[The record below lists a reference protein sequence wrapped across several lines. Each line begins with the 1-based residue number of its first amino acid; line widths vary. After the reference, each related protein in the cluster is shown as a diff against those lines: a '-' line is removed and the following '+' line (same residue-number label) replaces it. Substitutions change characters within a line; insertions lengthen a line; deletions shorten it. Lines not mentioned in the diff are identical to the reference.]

1 MSSILLKQVTM
12 TDGRKVDI
20 LIKDKRIAAIE
31 PNCGEN
37 AKADKVIDCKY
48 YTVIPGFVNMHTHA
62 AMTLT
67 RGINKDTTL
76 QKWLDKVW
84 AVEAHLDEESILWG
98 TKLAIMEMFK
108 TGTTAFLDMYWFPE
122 VVARAAEE
130 MGIRCNITYVFLDGF
145 NKERAEKMKKECA
158 KIYEESRSWSDRVQ
172 FGVSIHGDYTVSEDS
187 MIWAGRFAKERGLIL
202 NAHVAETQL
211 ETEKDIARHGLTPVQ
226 HFDKLGLIDDH
237 FVSAHTIWIND
248 EDIEILG
255 CRKANIA
262 HNINSNLL
270 ISSGYKFK
278 YLELEEAGC
287 NVCIGTDGAGSSD
300 NLDVRE
306 SLKTIAMIQKA
317 WRKEPKSL
325 PLSQLLEAS
334 TLHGAKALGFDAGR
348 IEVGALADLCLV
360 NTHCEAFTPNY
371 DFTSNFLLS
380 ANSSV
385 IDTVICDGRIVM
397 ENRKVAGE
405 DEILEKAN
413 EQAWKLMKQA

>member
-1 MSSILLKQVTM
+1 MSSILLKRVSL
-12 TDGRKVDI
+12 TDGRKADI
-20 LIKDKRIAAIE
+20 LIKGNRIASIE
-31 PNCGEN
+31 YNPQDRMD
-37 AKADKVIDCKY
+37 ADKVIDCTH

-84 AVEAHLDEESILWG
+84 AVEANLDEESIYWG

-108 TGTTAFLDMYWFPE
+108 TGTTTFLDMYWFPE
-122 VVARAAEE
+122 IVARAAGE
-130 MGIRCNITYVFLDGF
+130 MGIRCNISYVFLDGF
-145 NKERAEKMKKECA
+145 DGAKAERMKRECLQT
-158 KIYEESRSWSDRVQ
+158 YEMSKRWSDRVQ
-172 FGVSIHGDYTVSEDS
+172 FGISIHADYTVSEDS
-187 MIWAGRFAKERGLIL
+187 MVWAGRFAKENGLIL
-202 NAHVAETQL
+202 QAHVAETQL
-211 ETEKDIARHGLTPVQ
+211 ETDKDIARHGLTPVQ
-226 HFDKLGLIDDH
+226 HFDKFGLIDDH

-300 NLDVRE
+300 NLDIRE

-325 PLSQLLEAS
+325 PLPNLLEAA
-334 TLHGAKALGFDAGR
+334 TLHGAKALGIDAGR

-371 DFTSNFLLS
+371 DFTSNFILS

-385 IDTVICDGRIVM
+385 IDTVICDGKIVM
-397 ENRKVAGE
+397 EHRKVAGE
-405 DEILEKAN
+405 DEILDKAD
-413 EQAWKLMKQA
+413 EQAWKLMKKA

>member
-1 MSSILLKQVTM
+1 MSSILLKKVTM
-12 TDGRKVDI
+12 TDGKKVDI
-20 LIKDKRIAAIE
+20 LIKGNRISAIE
-31 PNCGEN
+31 PDLGEN
-37 AKADKVIDCKY
+37 ATADKVIDCKH
-48 YTVIPGFVNMHTHA
+48 YTVVPGFVNMHTHA

-145 NKERAEKMKKECA
+145 NRERAEKMQKECA
-158 KIYEESRSWSDRVQ
+158 ETYERSRKWSDRVH
-172 FGVSIHGDYTVSEDS
+172 FGISIHADYTVSEES
-187 MIWAGRFAKERGLIL
+187 MIWAGRFAKEHGLIL
-202 NAHVAETQL
+202 NAHMAETQL

-226 HFDKLGLIDDH
+226 HFDKFGLIDDH

-278 YLELEEAGC
+278 YVELEEAGC

-300 NLDVRE
+300 NLDIRE

-325 PLSQLLEAS
+325 PLSDLLSAS
-334 TLHGAKALGFDAGR
+334 TLHGARALGIDAGR
-348 IEVGALADLCLV
+348 IEVGALADMSLV

-371 DFTSNFLLS
+371 DFISNFILS

-385 IDTVICDGRIVM
+385 IDTVICDGKIVM
-397 ENRKVAGE
+397 EHRKVAGE
-405 DEILEKAN
+405 DEILDKAD
-413 EQAWKLMKQA
+413 EQAWKLMRKA